1 MVSRCA
7 HSGCGPALIL
17 AALSILFIPS
27 GESSRAGEL
36 SLGGGRQADS
46 GAPAPDSAPFARDR
60 ASKALTDGD
69 LAAVQRHIAQREYRA
84 SVNRNGLQA
93 PNREHNLRTYFAPT
107 GIRVHD
113 RTQSDSPELLELN
126 LVGVGRGEALAR
138 IGPGKVTSDGARVEI
153 ERAGLVEWY
162 ENSRA
167 GLEQGVTLLERPAG
181 EGSLVVELL
190 LRGARASLDG
200 ERVSFA
206 TPTGRQLTYA
216 KLAAK
221 DAQGRALEAHFE
233 LPEHSRL
240 RLVLADAD
248 AVYPI
253 EIDPLLTASADAEIE
268 SDQTNTNLGV
278 SVAAAGDVNDDGYAD
293 VIVGAYRYDAGETE
307 EGAAFV
313 FLGSASGIVAN
324 GSPLNADAQLESNQP
339 AGWLG
344 WSVAGAGDVNGDGY
358 ADVIVGAYR
367 YFFPD
372 SVTEVGAAFIFHG
385 SASGIV
391 ARGTP
396 SNANTRILGPL
407 ERDGDEVAREE
418 SWLGYSVA
426 GAGDVNDDGF
436 ADVIV
441 GAPNYDVETAPNKT
455 NRAGAAFIFLGSSGG
470 VPDGSSLTADT
481 QLKALTT
488 ESGSFFGK
496 SVAGAGDVNG
506 DGSSD
511 VIVGAPF
518 YETANV
524 AAEINEGC
532 AFVFLGS
539 DEGIADGGPSTAAT
553 QLDSNQRDA
562 YLGWSVAGAGDVD
575 DDGFADVIVGA
586 VLYDAGQVDEG
597 AAFVFLGSA
606 AGIADGDVST
616 AAAQLESDQESA
628 KLGQSVAGAGDING
642 DGYADVI
649 VGAYRYDAGET
660 EEGAAFVFLGSAS
673 GIVANGN
680 PANADVQLESNQE
693 WAWLGWSVAGAGD
706 VNDDGVPDTIVG
718 APGYDAGLIKQG
730 AAFVFLSDPPLVE
743 LPEPTVSVGLAAGL
757 ACLAMFAWMRR
768 RWHRAI

>member
-1 MVSRCA
+1 MVSRWSR
-7 HSGCGPALIL
+7 SGCGPVLVL
-17 AALSILFIPS
+17 AAVSIPLFILPGEPS
-27 GESSRAGEL
+27 H
-36 SLGGGRQADS
+36 GGGRRADG
-46 GAPAPDSAPFARDR
+46 GAPAPDSASFARDR
-60 ASKALTDGD
+60 APTALTDGD
-69 LAAVQRHIAQREYRA
+69 LAAVQRHIARREYRA

-113 RTQSDSPELLELN
+113 RTRSDGPELLELN
-126 LVGVGRGEALAR
+126 LVGVGRGEAPAR
-138 IGPGKVTSDGARVEI
+138 IGPGEVTSDGARVEI
-153 ERAGLVEWY
+153 ERAGVIEWY

-167 GLEQGVTLLERPAG
+167 GLEQGVTLMERPAG
-181 EGSLVVELL
+181 EGPLVVELL
-190 LRGARASLDG
+190 VHGARASLDG
-200 ERVSFA
+200 GRVSFA
-206 TPTGRQLTYA
+206 TPTGRQLSYA
-216 KLAAK
+216 KLAAV

-233 LPEHSRL
+233 LAEHSRL
-240 RLVLADAD
+240 RWVVADAD

-268 SDQTNTNLGV
+268 SDQTYTNLGV

-293 VIVGAYRYDAGETE
+293 VIVGAYRYDAGETD

-324 GSPLNADAQLESNQP
+324 GSPLNANAQLESNQP
-339 AGWLG
+339 DGWLG

-367 YFFPD
+367 YFSPGT
-372 SVTEVGAAFIFHG
+372 VTEVGAAFIFHG

-396 SNANTRILGPL
+396 SNADTRILGPL
-407 ERDGDEVAREE
+407 LPGLNGREE

-441 GAPNYDVETAPNKT
+441 GAPNYDVATLANQTK
-455 NRAGAAFIFLGSSGG
+455 RAGAALIFLGGTGGIPSGG
-470 VPDGSSLTADT
+470 SATADT
-481 QLKALTT
+481 MLAPSVSETGGL
-488 ESGSFFGK
+488 FGK
-496 SVAGAGDVNG
+496 SVAGAGDVND
-506 DGSSD
+506 DGFSD

-518 YETANV
+518 YETANT
-524 AAEINEGC
+524 AEQINEGC

-575 DDGFADVIVGA
+575 DDGYADVIVGA
-586 VLYDAGQVDEG
+586 VLYDAGEVDEG

-628 KLGQSVAGAGDING
+628 KLGQSVAGAGDIND

-660 EEGAAFVFLGSAS
+660 EEGAAFVFLGSAG

-680 PANADVQLESNQE
+680 PANADVQIESNRE

-718 APGYDAGLIKQG
+718 APGYDAGLIDQG
-730 AAFVFLSDPPLVE
+730 AAFVFLSDPAPVD
-743 LPEPTVSVGLAAGL
+743 LPEPAFSFGLAAGV
-757 ACLAMFAWMRR
+757 ACLAIFAWMRR